1 MLIPVRCLSPFL
13 FLTHNLH
20 SVPKLKTKV
29 AIRVSNNLV
38 DGYKPKPIVELFQ
51 RLNPLHQ
58 LEQKAT
64 YLTGLIKPFFT
75 LRFQRPIFG
84 VGGFVSFG
92 QTGIPLKV
100 VSLVKRRPRIL
111 IDALTHH
118 PRNDAQLLIQ
128 CRQFGIDGIAVGER
142 RTGRSPRRR

>member
-51 RLNPLHQ
+51 RLNSLHQ

-64 YLTGLIKPFFT
+64 YLTGLIKPLFT
-75 LRFQRPIFG
+75 SRFQRPILG
-84 VGGFVSFG
+84 VGGFVPFG
-92 QTGIPLKV
+92 QAGIPLKV
-100 VSLVKRRPRIL
+100 RHHAALRPL
-111 IDALTHH
+111 PL
-118 PRNDAQLLIQ
+118 
-128 CRQFGIDGIAVGER
+128 
-142 RTGRSPRRR
+142 